1 LIEVI
6 DNFLNETELRHV
18 NKMLEPDFP
27 WFFNN
32 GSDNPN
38 DGAPQ
43 FVHVFL
49 IPPFQK
55 ASDHYTTIFPILG
68 KMKIYC
74 PIGIKANMTMHG
86 TRDGEFHIDN
96 GSVVQHLHPAIGD
109 VMRTAI
115 YYFHGIGGTEFEG
128 GEIIEAVPNRFVSFT
143 SKIPHRALKKAEEGQ
158 RRVVLNVNYIPG
170 NYDEQTKQTPIQPP
184 QI

>member
-1 LIEVI
+1 MIEVI
-6 DNFLNETELRHV
+6 DNFLNETELLHV
-18 NKMLEPDFP
+18 KKMLEPSFP
-27 WFFNN
+27 WFFNK
-32 GSDNPN
+32 GSDHPD
-38 DGAPQ
+38 DGSPQ

-49 IPPFQK
+49 MPPFQQ

-68 KMKIYC
+68 KLKIYC
-74 PIGIKANMTMHG
+74 PIGIKANMTLHG
-86 TRDGEFHIDN
+86 TRDGAFHVDN

-115 YYFHGIGGTEFEG
+115 YYFHEIGGTELEG
-128 GEIIEAVPNRFVSFT
+128 GEIVKAVPNRLVSFP

-170 NYDEQTKQTPIQPP
+170 NFEE
-184 QI
+184 

>member
-55 ASDHYTTIFPILG
+55 ASDYYTTIFPILG

-86 TRDGEFHIDN
+86 TKDGAFHIDN
-96 GSVVQHLHPAIGD
+96 GSVVQHLHPAMGD

-115 YYFHGIGGTEFEG
+115 YYFHEIGGTEFEG
-128 GEIIEAVPNRFVSFT
+128 GEIVKAVPNRFVSFP

-170 NYDEQTKQTPIQPP
+170 NFEE
-184 QI
+184 